1 MGVPFWNQPHHPFL
15 SDPCPLLAGPH
26 TGTGAGRHGL
36 SPPFPPAP
44 PLQAPKGQPP
54 FEPPLVERCSSL
66 SQPACRKLLV
76 ILERPRHLDNAL
88 CSCGSGPCRRVPPR
102 PSTPRR
108 LVDDAPGSARVA
120 IAHGTSS
127 ARMPAKP
134 LLGEAFHSSFSART
148 TWRLL
153 LRASLH
159 PPYASQGPRKTFR
172 CAEAHA
178 LRVSAFPL
186 APPSV
191 RARRARRKAPD
202 GARTYR
208 EGERS
213 WKNFT
218 QRQRR

>member
-1 MGVPFWNQPHHPFL
+1 MGVLFWNQPHHPFL

-88 CSCGSGPCRRVPPR
+88 CSCGSGPVPPR
-102 PSTPRR
+102 PSTTLNSRR

-127 ARMPAKP
+127 TRMPAKP
-134 LLGEAFHSSFSART
+134 LLGEAFHLSFSART
-148 TWRLL
+148 TWCLL

-159 PPYASQGPRKTFR
+159 PPYGSQGSRKTFR
-172 CAEAHA
+172 CAEAQA

-186 APPSV
+186 APLRCGRV
-191 RARRARRKAPD
+191 GHGARRPT